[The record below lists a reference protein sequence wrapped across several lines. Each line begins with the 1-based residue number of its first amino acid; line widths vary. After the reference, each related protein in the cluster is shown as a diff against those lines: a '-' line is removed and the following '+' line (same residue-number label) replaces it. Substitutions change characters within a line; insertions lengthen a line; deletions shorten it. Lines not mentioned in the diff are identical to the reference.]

1 MGSLTSLASLGLD
14 LALTRQAQKAD
25 AKRLDKDR
33 ELQLRDIMAKDAE
46 ARRSQ
51 ESTLQRRLAQER
63 ARAGAAGVGGSG
75 GSADAVLRGLEEE
88 SRLSQA
94 ADGDQAQR
102 RLDAVRD
109 TFGQRRQQSLL
120 DYSSRWLNLGS
131 QAAGGG
137 SGRRSL
143 LD

>member
-14 LALTRQAQKAD
+14 IAMTRQAQKAD
-25 AKRLDKDR
+25 SKRLEKDR
-33 ELQLRDIMAKDAE
+33 ERQLRDIMAKDADD
-46 ARRSQ
+46 RRRT

-75 GSADAVLRGLEEE
+75 GSADAVLQGLAEE
-88 SRLSQA
+88 SRLARGSSS
-94 ADGDQAQR
+94 DETRR

-109 TFGQRRQQSLL
+109 TFSQRRQQSLL

-131 QAAGGG
+131 QAVG
-137 SGRRSL
+137 SGSRRSL